1 MSRGGTRSSTSRR
14 SMSKRWG
21 IAAIVCVALAQASL
35 IQAIGWNQ
43 TSHYALVSALDR
55 GTARID
61 RYQSTTGDKARY
73 RGHWY
78 SARAPG
84 LAFFALPEY
93 AVVHGAGAT

>member
-14 SMSKRWG
+14 SMSRRWW

-43 TSHYALVSALDR
+43 TSHYALVRALDR
-55 GTARID
+55 GTAQID

-84 LAFFALPEY
+84 LALVTLPAY
-93 AVVHGAGAT
+93 KAMPLTG